1 MRKEHIL
8 HLIQMV
14 FTVTIYKLESFKE
27 GIKDPYEVRFISKS
41 DVMYA
46 TLEIPEELIVSSTVT
61 KNLEH
66 SKGTHICLDITA
78 ACKAIGVVEGVFY
91 RLSDRYNVFVSDE
104 LVLKLYLESGFNDML
119 PIREKTDSLGISP
132 PLLDKGRLKGTPFFY
147 TLCKNAGNT
156 LNEREFIS
164 QKLSEL
170 LELAREHFEVD
181 DETPEN
187 FTIDKDGRIW
197 CVDPDYWAIL

>member
-1 MRKEHIL
+1 
-8 HLIQMV
+8 MV
-14 FTVTIYKLESFKE
+14 FTVTIKKIESFDE
-27 GIKDPYEVRFISKS
+27 GIEEPYEVRFISKS
-41 DVMYA
+41 GVMYDS
-46 TLEIPEELIVSSTVT
+46 LEIPEELILRSTVI

-66 SKGTHICLDITA
+66 RKETDIYVDITA

-104 LVLKLYLESGFNDML
+104 LVLKLYFENDFNAML

-132 PLLDKGRLKGTPFFY
+132 PLLDKGRLEGTLFFY

-187 FTIDKDGRIW
+187 FTIDQDGRIW